1 MLLPR
6 SCCYQ
11 PRISSWFQLLN
22 SGCGLS
28 QMLELLELLFII
40 ICISIIINIS
50 DCILSMAQNESSNNA
65 FRHSLAYSGDKSKC
79 KPSHIKTP
87 TPRDTIVLRLEMNI
101 MKIEMKTLRHEMN
114 IMKIE
119 MNIMEKK
126 IDKLM
131 IEDD

>member
-1 MLLPR
+1 MT
-6 SCCYQ
+6 
-11 PRISSWFQLLN
+11 
-22 SGCGLS
+22 
-28 QMLELLELLFII
+28 
-40 ICISIIINIS
+40 
-50 DCILSMAQNESSNNA
+50 QNESSNNA

-87 TPRDTIVLRLEMNI
+87 TPRDTIVMRLEMNVMKIEMKTLRHEMNI

-114 IMKIE
+114 IM
-119 MNIMEKK
+119 EKK

>member
-50 DCILSMAQNESSNNA
+50 DCILSMAQNESSN
-65 FRHSLAYSGDKSKC
+65 KSKC
-79 KPSHIKTP
+79 KPSHTIKTP
-87 TPRDTIVLRLEMNI
+87 APRDTIVMRLEMNV
-101 MKIEMKTLRHEMN
+101 MKIEMKTLRH
-114 IMKIE
+114 K

-126 IDKLM
+126 IDKLQSR
-131 IEDD
+131 D

>member
-1 MLLPR
+1 
-6 SCCYQ
+6 
-11 PRISSWFQLLN
+11 
-22 SGCGLS
+22 
-28 QMLELLELLFII
+28 
-40 ICISIIINIS
+40 
-50 DCILSMAQNESSNNA
+50 MAQNESSN
-65 FRHSLAYSGDKSKC
+65 KSKC

-87 TPRDTIVLRLEMNI
+87 TPRDTIVMRLEMNV